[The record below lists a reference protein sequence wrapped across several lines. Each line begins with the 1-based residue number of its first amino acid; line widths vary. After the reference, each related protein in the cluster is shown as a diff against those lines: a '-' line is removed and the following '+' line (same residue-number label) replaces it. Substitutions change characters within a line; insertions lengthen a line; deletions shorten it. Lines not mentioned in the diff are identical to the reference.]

1 MSEILSLPNRLSSV
15 DRIRIYG
22 GIKAGKPVHSSLS
35 PIGEY
40 EQEELLL
47 WDKDQEVKQILTQ
60 RFSKYGIDYGD
71 IVILYPSFPA
81 KDSDIILIL
90 RDSHYEVI
98 ILTDFDISTD
108 HFIGMI
114 TRVIKFFRAPLDQR
128 KAVKSHRNFKFS
140 KQQIIDF
147 SLTDC
152 LLQKKKKDYL
162 MIKVSGDSMIGVN
175 ILEGDIVVVNRNL
188 EYYGGD
194 VVAANSGK
202 GYMVKTLRFD
212 MNNESEPEA
221 ILVSENKKYAP
232 EKIYLNKIYSSSP
245 TSNSLSIDF
254 KREIHTLNNKL
265 NFHFDFFGND
275 FINHLHRF
283 YYCKVK
289 NLTNFLPKC
298 FC

>member
-15 DRIRIYG
+15 DKIRIYG
-22 GIKAGKPVHSSLS
+22 GIKAGKPVHSNLS

-60 RFSKYGIDYGD
+60 RFSKHGIDYGD
-71 IVILYPSFPA
+71 IVILYPSFPP

-90 RDSHYEVI
+90 RDGHYEVI
-98 ILTDFDISTD
+98 VLIDFDISTD

-114 TRVIKFFRAPLDQR
+114 TRIIKFFRAPLDQR
-128 KAVKSHRNFKFS
+128 KAVKNHRNFKFS
-140 KQQIIDF
+140 QQQIKEF

-152 LLQKKKKDYL
+152 LLQNKKKDYL

-221 ILVSENKKYAP
+221 ILVSENEKYAP

-245 TSNSLSIDF
+245 TIIEGVITASI
-254 KREIHTLNNKL
+254 RMVIPL
-265 NFHFDFFGND
+265 
-275 FINHLHRF
+275 R
-283 YYCKVK
+283 
-289 NLTNFLPKC
+289 
-298 FC
+298 